1 MKDLR
6 KELVRYG
13 KLLYAE
19 RTVIG
24 SGGNISARFK
34 DKIYIKASGVSL
46 GNSTKI
52 DYSKVDIVTGK
63 ADCSKKPCSVEI
75 PMHLACYRARPD
87 IGAAVHTHPIYG
99 TVLGM
104 LTKKLGP
111 VSYEFVCSIRSDVP
125 VLAYKSS
132 GTVALADAVRKAI
145 KKHNA
150 VILKNHGAMV
160 VGKDIKEAYE
170 RSLALE
176 RACRTY
182 VLSKLAGKTSLIPKS
197 KLRKICL

>member
-1 MKDLR
+1 MRDVK
-6 KELVRYG
+6 KELVKYG

-19 RTVIG
+19 RLVIG
-24 SGGNISARFK
+24 SGGNISARIK
-34 DKIYIKASGVSL
+34 GKIYIKASGVSL
-46 GNSTKI
+46 EDSTGK
-52 DYSKVDIVTGK
+52 DYNEVNIATGK
-63 ADCSKKPCSVEI
+63 AVCRKRPCSVEI
-75 PMHLACYRARPD
+75 PMHLACYKARSD
-87 IGAAVHTHPIYG
+87 IGAAIHTHPVYG

-104 LTKKLGP
+104 LTKRLGP
-111 VSYEFVCSIRSDVP
+111 VSYEFVCSLGSDVP
-125 VLAYKSS
+125 ILAYKSS
-132 GTVALADAVRKAI
+132 GTLALANAVAKAI

-182 VLSKLAGKTSLIPKS
+182 VLSKLSGKVSLIPK
-197 KLRKICL
+197 